1 MVVLLVLDSG
11 RAQKTKNPPAARRV
25 EVYKDMDASQ
35 SAHIGPRATYV
46 ALSTTRQTYEGP
58 FSVRYS

>member
-11 RAQKTKNPPAARRV
+11 RAQKTKNPPVARRV

-35 SAHIGPRATYV
+35 SAHTGPRATFV
-46 ALSTTRQTYEGP
+46 ALSTTSKMYEGP
-58 FSVRYS
+58 FSVRCS